1 MSPMESPE
9 RKGISPETISL
20 TLIAL
25 VDCSTTLWLI
35 ESGLA
40 VEGNPVV
47 RFYIEKGWVW
57 FFALKLA
64 VLLPMYI
71 IDLRGVMD
79 RRRMRLY
86 LRAAVLIYAS
96 IYGLGMLAQYKRF
109 AQKPASATPNFSLS
123 SSVLETPNN
132 SVGLSIADRYAASS
146 YSK

>member
-1 MSPMESPE
+1 MKSPE
-9 RKGISPETISL
+9 RRGISPETVSL

-25 VDCSTTLWLI
+25 VDSSTTLWLI

-47 RFYIEKGWVW
+47 RYYLEKGWVW

-64 VLLPMYI
+64 VLVPMYI
-71 IDLRGVMD
+71 IDLRRVMD
-79 RRRMRLY
+79 RGKMRLY

-109 AQKPASATPNFSLS
+109 GQQPASATPNSPISSSLS
-123 SSVLETPNN
+123 EYP
-132 SVGLSIADRYAASS
+132 GKSIDPSISPQYAASPS
-146 YSK
+146 SE

>member
-1 MSPMESPE
+1 MESPE
-9 RKGISPETISL
+9 RRGISPETISL

-25 VDCSTTLWLI
+25 IDCSTTLWLI

-71 IDLRGVMD
+71 IDLRRVMD
-79 RRRMRLY
+79 RKRMRIY
-86 LRAAVLIYAS
+86 LRAAVLIYAG

-109 AQKPASATPNFSLS
+109 AQLPAAVTPNSSLS
-123 SSVLETPNN
+123 SDVSDLPATP
-132 SVGLSIADRYAASS
+132 SAPSTRDLYAASS
-146 YSK
+146 SPK